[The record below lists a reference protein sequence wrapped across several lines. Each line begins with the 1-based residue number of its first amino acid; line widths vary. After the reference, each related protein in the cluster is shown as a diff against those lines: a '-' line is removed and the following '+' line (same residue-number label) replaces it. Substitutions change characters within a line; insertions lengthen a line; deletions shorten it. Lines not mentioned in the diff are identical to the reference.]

1 MVIILIFPVCKEDFS
16 VREVIR
22 ALNNLAGCLEMT
34 NRSGFN
40 NEGPSYFELGQF
52 HQNFLDR
59 EPDEVFQMANRVWSN
74 VIINGAVYELQT
86 TFFSAEM
93 TDFDHELVAWFLTA
107 ISSVTMYDWIVNV
120 CEKFFTDSLVED
132 WFKSQ
137 FVNVELSNRFQAEIW
152 CLSTLGSS
160 SPGPADDRSL
170 HICFVIAGLKA
181 D

>member
-1 MVIILIFPVCKEDFS
+1 
-16 VREVIR
+16 
-22 ALNNLAGCLEMT
+22 MT
-34 NRSGFN
+34 NRSVLN
-40 NEGPSYFELGQF
+40 NEAPPYYELGHL
-52 HQNFLDR
+52 HQNFRDW
-59 EPDEVFQMANRVWSN
+59 EPDEVFQMATRVWSN
-74 VIINGAVYELQT
+74 VTINGTVYELQT

-93 TDFDHELVAWFLTA
+93 SDFDHELVAWFITA
-107 ISSVTMYDWIVNV
+107 ISTVTMYDWIVNV
-120 CEKFFTDSLVED
+120 CDKFFTDSLEED

-137 FVNVELSNRFQAEIW
+137 FVNVELSNRFQAEFW